1 MSRYFPL
8 LVFLLV
14 GSIGLATTIV
24 VYRAEE
30 AAEQAR
36 FEALADDTVDRIG
49 ERLRRSLAL
58 LRATNAY
65 FTTSRGSVSR
75 QDFIS
80 YVDGLEIEQ
89 RFDGLQGLGFARF
102 LPAGQERDVEAEL
115 ERNYDW
121 AIKAWPETDQDRRA
135 VIVLL
140 EPHNFRNEAAL
151 GYDMFSEPLRR
162 RAMQTAIE
170 TGQDTASAPVSLVQE
185 VTSVKQAGFLVYTP
199 LYRSGTGIAYRAEP
213 IGFVYAAFRAGDFHQ
228 AALERPD
235 QLPLVVETRDTTDG
249 QSELLFHSEGYD
261 EMSASSSFTVER
273 KIPIAGR
280 SWTITAH
287 ETQAFFDASRY
298 WRTTVLGAIFLLLSA
313 ALAAVARL
321 QARAMEA
328 AREIQVLTEKAVE
341 EKDLLLHETKHRIK
355 NSITRILAMAR
366 QTALNSETLED
377 FSRSFEARMQ
387 AMANAQDLLTR
398 SGHRNPDLETLLRGE
413 LQQVFG
419 DHIADGAV
427 DGPAVELGDTAIQA
441 LGLTFHELATNA
453 LKYGGVSGPGGSL
466 KVSWELINDG
476 DHLSLEWIEERPEA
490 APDAEP
496 DVAESTGRKGFGTR
510 LIDAS
515 IKLELGGTIER
526 AFSASRSRIFI
537 SIPLAEPAEEAG

>member
-14 GSIGLATTIV
+14 GSIGLVTTIV

-30 AAEQAR
+30 AAEQSR

-65 FTTSRGSVSR
+65 FSTSRGTVSR

-102 LPAGQERDVEAEL
+102 FPAGREKDVEAEL
-115 ERNYDW
+115 EKNYDT
-121 AIKAWPETDQDRRA
+121 AIKAWPTSDQDWRA

-170 TGQDTASAPVSLVQE
+170 TGLDTASAPVSLMQE

-199 LYRSGTGIAYRAEP
+199 LYRSGTGISYRSEP

-228 AALERPD
+228 AALERSD
-235 QLPLVVETRDTTDG
+235 QVPLVVETRDTTDG
-249 QSELLFHSEGYD
+249 QSELLFHSEGFA
-261 EMSASSSFTVER
+261 EIAASSNFAVER

-287 ETQAFFDASRY
+287 ETEAFFDPSRY
-298 WRTTVLGAIFLLLSA
+298 WRTAVLGAIFLLLSV

-321 QARAMEA
+321 QVRAMEA

-387 AMANAQDLLTR
+387 AMANAQDMLTS
-398 SGHRNPDLETLLRGE
+398 SGKLNADLEALLRGE

-419 DHIADGAV
+419 DGISEGAL
-427 DGPAVELGDTAIQA
+427 DGPPVKLGDNATQA

-453 LKYGGVSGPGGSL
+453 LKYGGVSGGDGQLS
-466 KVSWELINDG
+466 VRWELVRDG
-476 DHLSLEWIEERPEA
+476 EHLELEWVEERPSA
-490 APDAEP
+490 VPDDGPA
-496 DVAESTGRKGFGTR
+496 DLSGNGGRKGFGTR

-526 AFSASRSRIFI
+526 EFSASCSRILI
-537 SIPLAEPAEEAG
+537 SFPLAESAGE